1 MSPADEPLTATSA
14 GPAVRAGPG
23 ARVHTSRLDL
33 FTAFLRLGLTA
44 FGGPAMV
51 ANIRELAVVR
61 RRWLDDHDF
70 DGGIA
75 LSQAL
80 PGATAMQTAAYVGL
94 VAPGL
99 SGAAAA

>member
-1 MSPADEPLTATSA
+1 M
-14 GPAVRAGPG
+14 
-23 ARVHTSRLDL
+23 
-33 FTAFLRLGLTA
+33 
-44 FGGPAMV
+44 
-51 ANIRELAVVR
+51 VR

-94 VAPGL
+94 VARGL

>member
-1 MSPADEPLTATSA
+1 M
-14 GPAVRAGPG
+14 
-23 ARVHTSRLDL
+23 
-33 FTAFLRLGLTA
+33 
-44 FGGPAMV
+44 
-51 ANIRELAVVR
+51 VR